1 MKVKLIWN
9 IFICVFILSGCD
21 TMNKIGKPLPNSENG
36 TYNLRLRNQIME
48 VDPYSGARIK
58 SLKLDGKDFLTDS
71 TVNNFNWGS
80 TFWLSPQSDWN
91 WPPSA
96 EINNKAYTVNINND
110 QLIMISPKDPKTG
123 IVVKKLFSVNKK
135 TDSFKLQYI
144 LSNLSDRPQKVAPW
158 EVTRVHIN
166 GLAFFPYGKG
176 DRRGGLAP
184 FTSEKEGINWYQYR
198 ANQVPLKGD
207 RQLYSDGAEG
217 WLAAVNGDM
226 ILIKKFQ
233 DIPFEK
239 NAPNEGEIEWYASP
253 VVQGKSYVEIEHQGA
268 YEELKPGESVE
279 WQVEWFLRKL
289 PSTIKREEGNSAL
302 VNYVRTVVD

>member
-1 MKVKLIWN
+1 MKVKSIKH
-9 IFICVFILSGCD
+9 IFISAFILSGCD
-21 TMNKIGKPLPNSENG
+21 TMNKINKPLPKLEHG
-36 TYNLRLRNQIME
+36 LYNIRLNEQIME
-48 VDPYSGARIK
+48 VDPYSGGRIK

-80 TFWLSPQSDWN
+80 TFWLSPQNDWS

-96 EINNKAYTVNINND
+96 EIDNKAYTAKVNND

-123 IVVKKLFSVNKK
+123 IVVKKIFSANKI
-135 TDSFKLQYI
+135 TDSYKLQYI
-144 LSNLSDRPQKVAPW
+144 LSNLSDRSQKVAPW

-166 GLAFFPYGKG
+166 GLAFFPFGKG
-176 DRRGGLAP
+176 ERRGGLIP
-184 FTSEKEGINWYQYR
+184 YTTEKDGISWYQYR
-198 ANQVPLKGD
+198 AHQVPAKGD

-217 WLAAVNGDM
+217 WLAEVNGDM
-226 ILIKKFQ
+226 ILIKKFR

-268 YEELKPGESVE
+268 YEELKPGESVN

-289 PSTIKREEGNSAL
+289 PSNIKQEEGNSIL
-302 VNYVRTVVD
+302 VNYVRTIVK